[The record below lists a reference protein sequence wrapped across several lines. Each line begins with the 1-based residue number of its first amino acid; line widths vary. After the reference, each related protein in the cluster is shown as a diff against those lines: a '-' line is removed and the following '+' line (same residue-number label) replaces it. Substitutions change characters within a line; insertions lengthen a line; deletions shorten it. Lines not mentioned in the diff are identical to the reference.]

1 MSIHEEN
8 PVMISTVKVASV
20 AAGST
25 EELPIFVAPF
35 DCFIRKIYFT
45 NDIDSDG
52 NMTISF
58 QNKGAGGDAVLEIA
72 SLSVTSSNVKA
83 DLPKDV
89 GALHKDRRF
98 VLKGTAVTYLKA
110 LTTEET
116 THPIFSVEFTA
127 A

>member
-8 PVMISTVKVASV
+8 PVMISTVKVATV
-20 AAGST
+20 VEGAT

-35 DCFIRKIYFT
+35 DCFLKKIYFT
-45 NDIDSDG
+45 NDIDSDA

-58 QNKGAGGDAVLEIA
+58 QNKGADGDAVLEIA
-72 SLSVTSSNVKA
+72 SLSVTDSNVKA
-83 DLPKDV
+83 HLPKDV

-110 LTTEET
+110 LTTEAAT
-116 THPIFSVEFTA
+116 NPIFSVSYTA
-127 A
+127 V